1 MSMRSRSVRMAAAGL
16 LALAA
21 AACTKTLDT
30 DGLEGELQTQV
41 EQQTGSTISAVDC
54 PADVEVE
61 TGGTFTC
68 TAEEESGTTFEIRVT
83 QSDDRGNV
91 EWEVVGASTG
101 TGAGA
106 SASETP

>member
-1 MSMRSRSVRMAAAGL
+1 MSMRSRSVRVAAAAC

-30 DGLEGELQTQV
+30 DGLEGELQAQV

-54 PADVEVE
+54 PADIEVE

-68 TAEEESGTTFEIRVT
+68 TAREESGATFTIQVT
-83 QSDDRGNV
+83 QRDDQGNV
-91 EWEVVGASTG
+91 EWEVTDATLG
-101 TGAGA
+101 TGASESA
-106 SASETP
+106 SASS